1 MAGQGAA
8 DDARAGAPNDEA
20 LPRQFGKY
28 TLLRKLAAGGM
39 AELFLSLQRSVAGFE
54 KLIVIKRILPSMNQD
69 RAFIDMLLHEAR
81 IAATLSHPNIV
92 QIFDVG
98 QVDGT
103 FFIAM
108 EHIHGE
114 DIRSI
119 VRAMKRKGVREF
131 PIEHAISIVLG
142 VCAGLGYAH
151 DRRDLDGSKLE
162 IVHRDISPQ
171 NIVVTFTGDV
181 KVVDFGIAKS
191 GAQLGEETKGG
202 QLKGKV
208 PYMSPEQAA
217 GDGGIDWR
225 SDIFAAG
232 VVLFE
237 LTTGKRLFKGPSE
250 YETLKMIC
258 ERDYPTPSMVRL
270 DYPPALER
278 VVVKALAKRREDRYQ
293 SAREMQADLE
303 AFVREERVACSQ
315 IALTTWMQSLFDD
328 TLAAQKEALQDVKQL
343 ADIIA
348 AQATSTMDEGTA
360 VTGSTGLAASAT
372 SPGQP
377 APARRS
383 PVAIAATVIAAAAI
397 GATAL
402 LLSQRS
408 AAERDAQA
416 RAHEDASR
424 ATATAQPVEARGTL
438 AVKGKPDGCSIWIN
452 GDLRKETTPAKVE
465 GLPRGREL
473 TVRLTKDG
481 LEPYTTTVT
490 LTDAQ
495 PDGVVEAELRGGSVT
510 VVLKVDPLPT
520 VWVDGKPWKGD
531 RAKIDGLTAGEEHRI
546 VLAAAG
552 FTPKTI
558 TMTARAG
565 ETKTI
570 EEHLVKG
577 GGDAAALVAAVAT
590 STPGSAPASTPSAA
604 AAAPAAAAGPG
615 KVRVGAKGGFCN
627 VTINGTPYGPTPVE
641 ATVASGSARVSCKPE
656 SGAAMGQS
664 VHVGAGET
672 ARVSFKSGD

>member
-1 MAGQGAA
+1 MTSMGAPGG
-8 DDARAGAPNDEA
+8 ARAPVDEA

-39 AELFLSLQRSVAGFE
+39 AELFLALQRSVAGFE
-54 KLIVIKRILPSMNQD
+54 KLIVIKRILPAMNQD

-119 VRAMKRKGVREF
+119 VRAMKRKGVTEF
-131 PIEHAISIVLG
+131 PLEHAISILLG
-142 VCAGLGYAH
+142 VCAGLAYAH
-151 DRRDLDGSKLE
+151 ERRDLDGSQLE

-171 NIVVTFTGDV
+171 NVVVTFTGDV

-191 GAQLGEETKGG
+191 GTQVEETKGG

-217 GDGGIDWR
+217 GDPDIDWR

-237 LTTGKRLFKGPSE
+237 LTTGKRLFKAPSE
-250 YETLKMIC
+250 LDTLKMIC
-258 ERDYPTPSMVRL
+258 DREYPTPSEVRPG
-270 DYPPALER
+270 YPPALER
-278 VVVKALAKRREDRYQ
+278 IVRRALEKRREDRYQ
-293 SAREMQADLE
+293 SAREMQGDLE
-303 AFVREERVACSQ
+303 AFAREERVACSQ
-315 IALTTWMQSLFDD
+315 VALTAWMQSLFDD
-328 TLAAQKEALQDVKQL
+328 KLAAQKEALQDVKQL

-348 AQATSTMDEGTA
+348 AQTTTSMDEGTA
-360 VTGSTGLAASAT
+360 VTGATGLSASAT
-372 SPGQP
+372 APGQP
-377 APARRS
+377 TPPKRS
-383 PVAIAATVIAAAAI
+383 PATLVAVVVATLAVGGGAVALAQRGDADGDKPAA
-397 GATAL
+397 
-402 LLSQRS
+402 S
-408 AAERDAQA
+408 
-416 RAHEDASR
+416 
-424 ATATAQPVEARGTL
+424 AQPVEARGTITL
-438 AVKGKPDGCSIWIN
+438 NGKPEGCSIWLN
-452 GDLRKETTPAKVE
+452 GDLRKETTPAKLE

-481 LEPYTTTVT
+481 LEPFTTTVT
-490 LTDAQ
+490 LTDAK
-495 PDGVVEAELRGGSVT
+495 PDAVVDAELRGGSVT
-510 VVLKVDPLPT
+510 VLLKVDPAPT

-531 RAKIDGLTAGEEHRI
+531 RAKVDGLTAGEEHRI
-546 VLAAAG
+546 VLAASG
-552 FTPKTI
+552 YTPKTV
-558 TMTARAG
+558 TLTARAG
-565 ETKTI
+565 ETRTI
-570 EEHLVKG
+570 EEKLVKG
-577 GGDAAALVAAVAT
+577 GGDAAAIA
-590 STPGSAPASTPSAA
+590 AA
-604 AAAPAAAAGPG
+604 AAAPASTPAPAAPTAAPVAPATTGGTG

-641 ATVASGSARVSCKPE
+641 ATVPAGSARVTCKPE
-656 SGAAMGQS
+656 SGAAMSQS
-664 VHVGAGET
+664 VQVGAGDL
-672 ARVSFKSGD
+672 ARVSFRVGD